1 MRPVRRGA
9 HCSVTPAAARVR
21 NRDAAEDLDT
31 GCAGMTSRFAGPPM
45 IRALAAGGASWED
58 GREEACRERLPG
70 GHAVSHRERSRGGAD
85 HAAVTRTSARPFR
98 ELGLAVLEIE
108 ARAVAALAERLA
120 GAHINV
126 SVAQEACPLDLAPT
140 ASTTAALAMGD
151 ALAIALLE
159 ARGFTRED
167 FARSHP
173 GGRLGRRL
181 LLHVKGVMRSGAA
194 LPLVAPEVKLSAAL
208 REISRKGMGMTAV
221 VDERRQV
228 LGIFTDGDL
237 RRAMDHELDV
247 HSTRICEVMTRNCK
261 TVHADILAAEATQI
275 MDSAKINGLLV
286 VDDAGTLIGALSMH
300 DLLRAGVV

>member
-108 ARAVAALAERLA
+108 ARAVAALAARIDGAFER
-120 GAHINV
+120 
-126 SVAQEACPLDLAPT
+126 ACELKL
-140 ASTTAALAMGD
+140 GC
-151 ALAIALLE
+151 E
-159 ARGFTRED
+159 
-167 FARSHP
+167 
-173 GGRLGRRL
+173 GRIVVL
-181 LLHVKGVMRSGAA
+181 
-194 LPLVAPEVKLSAAL
+194 
-208 REISRKGMGMTAV
+208 GMGKSGHIG
-221 VDERRQV
+221 R
-228 LGIFTDGDL
+228 
-237 RRAMDHELDV
+237 
-247 HSTRICEVMTRNCK
+247 K
-261 TVHADILAAEATQI
+261 LAAPLA
-275 MDSAKINGLLV
+275 SAGSPAV
-286 VDDAGTLIGALSMH
+286 FVH
-300 DLLRAGVV
+300 